1 MDGSNLSDEQLLAGA
16 LDGDEAAF
24 AALYER
30 RQAAVY
36 RFALQMSGS
45 RETAEDVT
53 QEAFLALLAQGSRF
67 DAGRGSVAG
76 YLYGIARNRVLRW
89 LERQGRAEPEA
100 PELPDPSGGSVDS
113 LLRDEN
119 VRAVRAAV
127 LDLPPPYREA
137 VVLCDL
143 HEASYE
149 EAAAVLRCAV
159 GTVRSRLHR
168 GRALL
173 AEKLRLGSE
182 TAPARSLA

>member
-1 MDGSNLSDEQLLAGA
+1 MDGSNLTDEQLLADA
-16 LDGDEAAF
+16 LDGGEGAF

-45 RETAEDVT
+45 PETAEDVT
-53 QEAFLALLAQGSRF
+53 QEAFLALLGQGSRF

-76 YLYGIARNRVLRW
+76 YLYGIARNRVRKW
-89 LERQGRAEPEA
+89 LEREGRAAPEA
-100 PELPDPSGGSVDS
+100 PEATDASCDSVDS
-113 LLRDEN
+113 LLRNEN

-127 LDLPPPYREA
+127 LELPPHYREA

-143 HEASYE
+143 HETSYE
-149 EAAAVLRCAV
+149 EAAAILGCPV

-182 TAPARSLA
+182 TAPARSWA